1 VGESTAILCGTAAT
15 IGVVHTL
22 LGPDHYLP
30 FLAMS
35 RAGRWSRAKT
45 LGVTAACG
53 AAHVLSSVALGAVG
67 IAVGAAVFT
76 LEALE
81 AARGQI
87 AGWMLI
93 AFGAAYTVWG
103 LRRAYRNRPHR
114 HWHAHADGTVHDHDH
129 THDRAHAH
137 VHAAD
142 APSLTPWVLFTIFV
156 FGPCEPLIPILMY
169 PAAQGSMMDVML
181 VTAVFGMATLGTML
195 TVVFAA
201 GSVASWIRVVT
212 LERYAHVVAGATIVA
227 CGLAVK
233 LGL

>member
-1 VGESTAILCGTAAT
+1 
-15 IGVVHTL
+15 
-22 LGPDHYLP
+22 
-30 FLAMS
+30 MS

-45 LGVTAACG
+45 LGVTAVCG
-53 AAHVLSSVALGAVG
+53 AAHVLSSVVLGAIG

-93 AFGAAYTVWG
+93 AFGAAYAVWG

-137 VHAAD
+137 VHAAE

-169 PAAQGSMMDVML
+169 PAARGSMMDVML

-195 TVVFAA
+195 TVVLAA
-201 GSVASWIRVVT
+201 GRVASWIRIVA
-212 LERYAHVVAGATIVA
+212 LERYTHALAGTVIVA
-227 CGLAVK
+227 CGLAVR